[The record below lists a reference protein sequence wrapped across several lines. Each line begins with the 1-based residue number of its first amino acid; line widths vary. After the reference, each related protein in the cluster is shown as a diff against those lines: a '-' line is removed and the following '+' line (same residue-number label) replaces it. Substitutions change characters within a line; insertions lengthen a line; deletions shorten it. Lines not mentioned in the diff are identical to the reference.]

1 MNGQLKH
8 PAVSLGMPSFYNEHE
23 PADSRRLIAVANAPL
38 DEPPLGHIITF
49 RHGGAERPVITKG
62 GLHKRFRM
70 LSTKTGLSEVGEG
83 KGEQLLAM
91 TCDVDPQVSN
101 FKCHPYKFKLALG
114 GAPFSY
120 RPDIAIQYR
129 NGLFEIVEV
138 KRTPDDLDD
147 ELKNRLARVKEFVRR
162 CGWQFSIRYLDE
174 IKGSSARVSNVERL
188 FGRRALK
195 LTDRER
201 YLADGMMLDGQA
213 IIWGDLAQRLSPGN
227 ARHGDAVIEHLI
239 TAGYFDVDLDS
250 RFAMSTW
257 LTPLRHIKQLPIP
270 GFQED
275 NLPWL

>member
-1 MNGQLKH
+1 MNSQLKQ
-8 PAVSLGMPSFYNEHE
+8 PAVSLGMPSYYNELE
-23 PADSRRLIAVANAPL
+23 PADSRRLIAAAYAPVN
-38 DEPPLGHIITF
+38 EPPLGHIITL

-70 LSTKTGLSEVGEG
+70 PSTKTGMSEVGEG
-83 KGEQLLAM
+83 KAEQLLAM

-138 KRTPDDLDD
+138 KRTPNDLDD
-147 ELKNRLARVKEFVRR
+147 ELKNKLARVKEFVRR

-174 IKGSSARVSNVERL
+174 IKGSSARVGNVERL

-201 YLADGMMLDGQA
+201 YIADAMILDGQS
-213 IIWGDLAQRLSPGN
+213 ITWGELAQRLSPGN
-227 ARHGDAVIEHLI
+227 ICHGDAVIEHLI

-250 RFAMSTW
+250 KFSTSAQ
-257 LTPLRHIKQLPIP
+257 LTPLRPFKQLPIP
-270 GFQED
+270 GFWEG
-275 NLPWL
+275 N